1 MKGFRR
7 HANTNL
13 HDPVPLIRD
22 FFRRAKDQRPH
33 PQPLTARDYAT
44 IREILEARRHR
55 RFNGQSVANLLLAIA
70 YHHTQWR
77 LLPRSLAAQLWDAIA
92 KNVERLNPQGIA
104 NTLWTLATMNVR
116 RRELEVQGLSD
127 RLLDAVY
134 YNAEQF
140 NSQDIANTLWALAA
154 MGMRW
159 RELETRELSN
169 RLFNAVQHSAERFSS
184 QQIANT
190 LWALAMMALS
200 WGYLKEQRVDRL
212 LLNAIDQSANQF
224 SLEESTQ
231 IMWSTRWFDIRPPP
245 EILLKISNMKPPRSS
260 DLHRHVA
267 SVLSAQINGEIPIEN
282 EFFIQNCFYVDICI
296 PSKRLVIEVDGP
308 YHIPTKDE
316 FKERLLRKW
325 DYTVERVS
333 YRDEDKIEER
343 VNTIVD
349 RYQLNPLYWEERKFL
364 GNRTNQPL
372 AEQKEDNSPKNPHD
386 PGLGFGEV

>member
-1 MKGFRR
+1 MALATTGMRR
-7 HANTNL
+7 RELENQGLSVRLFEA
-13 HDPVPLIRD
+13 IR
-22 FFRRAKDQRPH
+22 RNA
-33 PQPLTARDYAT
+33 
-44 IREILEARRHR
+44 E
-55 RFNGQSVANLLLAIA
+55 RF
-70 YHHTQWR
+70 
-77 LLPRSLAAQLWDAIA
+77 
-92 KNVERLNPQGIA
+92 NPQGIA
-104 NTLWTLATMNVR
+104 NALWALATIGMWWE
-116 RRELEVQGLSD
+116 ELEEQRLSD
-127 RLLDAVY
+127 RLLGAVHR
-134 YNAEQF
+134 NAQRF
-140 NSQDIANTLWALAA
+140 SPQGIANVLWALTT

-159 RELETRELSN
+159 GELEAQ
-169 RLFNAVQHSAERFSS
+169 RLNNCLLAAVRYNAERFSS

>member
-127 RLLDAVY
+127 RLLDAVHR
-134 YNAEQF
+134 NAQRF
-140 NSQDIANTLWALAA
+140 SPQGIANALWALATT
-154 MGMRW
+154 GMRW

>member
-1 MKGFRR
+1 MGMR
-7 HANTNL
+7 
-13 HDPVPLIRD
+13 
-22 FFRRAKDQRPH
+22 
-33 PQPLTARDYAT
+33 
-44 IREILEARRHR
+44 
-55 RFNGQSVANLLLAIA
+55 
-70 YHHTQWR
+70 W
-77 LLPRSLAAQLWDAIA
+77 
-92 KNVERLNPQGIA
+92 
-104 NTLWTLATMNVR
+104 
-116 RRELEVQGLSD
+116 RELEEQGLSD
-127 RLLDAVY
+127 RLLDAVHR
-134 YNAEQF
+134 NAQRF
-140 NSQDIANTLWALAA
+140 SPQGIANALWALATT
-154 MGMRW
+154 GMRW
-159 RELETRELSN
+159 RELENRELSN